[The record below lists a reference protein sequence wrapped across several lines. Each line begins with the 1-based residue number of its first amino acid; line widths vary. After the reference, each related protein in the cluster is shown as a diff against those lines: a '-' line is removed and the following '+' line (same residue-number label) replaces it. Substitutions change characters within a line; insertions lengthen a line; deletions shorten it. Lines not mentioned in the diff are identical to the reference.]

1 MMSDDMDSRLR
12 LVEKQIDTHEA
23 VCAERYNGILK
34 STEIMQKDFG
44 RLSNLLIRVGLVLMV
59 GMAGILTKLVFHP

>member
-1 MMSDDMDSRLR
+1 MEDRLR

-44 RLSNLLIRVGLVLMV
+44 RLSSLLIKVGFVLIV
-59 GMAGILTKLVFHP
+59 GMAGILSKLIFH